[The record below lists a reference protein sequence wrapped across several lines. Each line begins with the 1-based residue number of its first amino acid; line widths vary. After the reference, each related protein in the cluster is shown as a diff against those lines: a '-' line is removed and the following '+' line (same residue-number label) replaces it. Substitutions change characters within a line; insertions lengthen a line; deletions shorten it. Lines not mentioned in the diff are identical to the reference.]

1 MKKYVAA
8 FVAAMLITL
17 CVAMLPFA
25 IGINAFF
32 NKNTAS
38 LQDAPAADNTSD
50 PAAAA
55 PDQLAQLQNLVAQY
69 QQREQQYLQREQ
81 QYQQRESQY
90 QAQINAVQQQ
100 LDQVNA
106 TLGQYQQLIVYMQN
120 LGLIQ
125 VDNSGRVSILS
136 R

>member
-1 MKKYVAA
+1 MKKYITAL
-8 FVAAMLITL
+8 VAAMLITL

-25 IGINAFF
+25 IGVNAFF
-32 NKNTAS
+32 NQNTAS
-38 LQDAPAADNTSD
+38 LQDASTADNASD

-55 PDQLAQLQNLVAQY
+55 PDQVAQLQNLVAQY
-69 QQREQQYLQREQ
+69 QQREQQYNQREQ

-90 QAQINAVQQQ
+90 QAQINAIQQQ

-106 TLGQYQQLIVYMQN
+106 TLGQYQQMIVTMQN
-120 LGLIQ
+120 LGMIQ
-125 VDNSGRVSILS
+125 VDSSGRVSILS